1 MSRSNAWFL
10 GVGFCLLFA
19 SGSIVAQQ
27 APDDEP
33 EPAPVAPAEAPPNP
47 MDLERVMPP
56 PEQGS
61 FDLELRY
68 LNQLP
73 AEQFVRLQANGVEFA
88 TLWRNQETG
97 NPQGALLIVHDN
109 GHHQDWPHVVRDLR
123 QYLPVVGWST
133 LSIAMPPVPAP
144 RVPARL
150 LDNDDIVPGSA
161 AGFEPDEDYLPM
173 VDARIEASINEL
185 IRRGYLNIAL
195 VGVGSGA
202 YQVTRFIT
210 TNAPE
215 GDGFGFGLIMLD
227 ARPQDTAALAALLA
241 QLDVPVLDLYLNRSA
256 HSAQAAQQRR
266 AALNRAGQGNNLVQV
281 REQSSSTNYR
291 ASPNVVTRR
300 VWGWLRSNM
309 SGREADI
316 INSGNG
322 GGG

>member
-1 MSRSNAWFL
+1 MNRSSAWFL
-10 GVGFCLLFA
+10 MAGFFLLCA
-19 SGSIVAQQ
+19 AGLAVAQE
-27 APDDEP
+27 APDDDP
-33 EPAPVAPAEAPPNP
+33 EAVTETPAEAPPNP
-47 MDLERVMPP
+47 MDLDRVMPP

-109 GHHQDWPHVVRDLR
+109 GHHQDWPHVVHDLR

-133 LSIAMPPVPAP
+133 LSISMPPVPPP
-144 RVPARL
+144 RVPARI
-150 LDNDDIVPGSA
+150 LDNEDVVPGSA

-173 VDARIEASINEL
+173 VDARIEESINEL
-185 IRRGYLNIAL
+185 IRRGYLNIAI

-202 YQVTRFIT
+202 YQVTRYLT
-210 TNAPE
+210 TNAPQGE
-215 GDGFGFGLIMLD
+215 GFGFGLIMLD
-227 ARPQDTAALAALLA
+227 ASPQDTAAIMPLLG
-241 QLDVPVLDLYLNRSA
+241 QLEVPVLDVYLNRST
-256 HSAQAAQQRR
+256 HSTQAAQQRR

-281 REQSSSTNYR
+281 REQNSSTNYR

-316 INSGNG
+316 INGGNG
-322 GGG
+322 